1 MGGEGGGPDT
11 ALHRPLMALALRWL
25 ASFLLATSLPSQ
37 VTERLLPHDFPSCK
51 APTEAS
57 NAPQSGPHQAGQ
69 SEHHDRDAW
78 PLSGVGQILS
88 TREFQNN

>member
-51 APTEAS
+51 APHRSVECPPERPPSGGTVRAPRSRRVAS
-57 NAPQSGPHQAGQ
+57 
-69 SEHHDRDAW
+69 
-78 PLSGVGQILS
+78 
-88 TREFQNN
+88 